1 MASIWRPA
9 SISSIPMFEAPKA
22 LIGAPVYQSTYTS
35 DYQKRKS
42 LEADNENSDDYLL
55 GNKSL
60 SESMHELSLMK
71 ASHASR
77 NRLAYSVDPMHQPL
91 YKTNKYGLLPIHR
104 ARKIDGVNYFRSQMD
119 PAAISEARR
128 ELESRS
134 LYSLDYTI
142 SNSSRKVP
150 GYIKKDGYHHTNSE
164 KNVRYLKSYNG
175 SLIPYIPS
183 LPLHKKPLPAIKATP
198 IHHFEGGEV
207 VKGQAKYNEKLSKS
221 SQDLDKYFTSLQYHQ
236 RD

>member
-1 MASIWRPA
+1 
-9 SISSIPMFEAPKA
+9 MFEAPKA

-207 VKGQAKYNEKLSKS
+207 VNGQAKYNEKLSKS

>member
-104 ARKIDGVNYFRSQMD
+104 ARKIDGVNFFRSQMD

-134 LYSLDYTI
+134 LYSIDYTI

-183 LPLHKKPLPAIKATP
+183 LPLHKKPLPPIKATP

-207 VKGQAKYNEKLSKS
+207 VNGQAKYNEKLSKS